1 MSEDL
6 NKSAKPVD
14 FIRQMIQDNVDQG
27 LHEGRVHTR
36 FPPEPNGYLQ
46 IGHAKAIC
54 LNFEIAKE
62 FGGICNLRFDDTN
75 PEKESDE
82 FVQAIQEDIRWLG
95 YEWDKLCFASD
106 YFEQLYNWAIQLIN
120 SGDAYVDESDPETI
134 RVNRGTLTEPGKDC
148 TYRNRPTEESL
159 DLFQRMRRGEF
170 EDGAMVLRAK
180 IDMAHPNMNM
190 RDPVMYRIK
199 RMTHHR
205 VGDAW
210 PIYPSYD
217 FTHGQ
222 SDSLEEITHSLCSL
236 EFEDHRPLYDWFIQK
251 LGIFPS
257 KQTEFARMNLSYT
270 VLSKRKLRELVE
282 GDFVEGWEDP
292 RMPTLAGMRR
302 RGYPAEAIRNFCK
315 TAGVTK
321 VPSTSDIALLEH
333 SVRDVL
339 NRVAPR
345 RMALFDPLEIEL
357 SNWDE
362 AEVKLLEGAV
372 NPEDPSLGMRKIPF
386 GKKLWIEQS
395 DFREEANRKFFR
407 LKPDGEVRL
416 RNAYI
421 IRCDSVIKDD
431 SGKVIKLLCHVD
443 LETLGKNPEDR
454 KVKGVIHW
462 LHADSAIEAKV
473 RNLGRLF
480 TEEKPEADSEK
491 HFTEYF
497 NQESSSE
504 VLAYCEPSIR
514 DLNDGE
520 TCQFE
525 RIGYFCRDKAKEAQQ
540 GHGGL
545 YFNQTISLKDSSKF

>member
-62 FGGICNLRFDDTN
+62 FGGLCNLRFDDTN

-82 FVQAIQEDIRWLG
+82 FVQAIQKDIRWLG

-148 TYRNRPTEESL
+148 AYRNRPTEESL

-190 RDPVMYRIK
+190 RDPIMYRIK

-407 LKPDGEVRL
+407 LKLDGEVRL

-443 LETLGKNPEDR
+443 LKTLGKNPEDR

>member
-1 MSEDL
+1 MSDES
-6 NKSAKPVD
+6 NKPVD
-14 FIRQMIQDNVDQG
+14 FIRQMIQSNVAEG

-62 FGGICNLRFDDTN
+62 FGGQCNLRFDDTN

-82 FVQAIQEDIRWLG
+82 FVNAIQEDIRWLG

-106 YFEQLYNWAIQLIN
+106 YFEQLFNWAVQLIE

-134 RVNRGTLTEPGKDC
+134 RLNRGTLTEPGKDC
-148 TYRNRPTEESL
+148 AYRNRPVEESME
-159 DLFQRMRRGEF
+159 LFQGMRKGEF

-180 IDMAHPNMNM
+180 IDMTHPNMNM

-205 VGDAW
+205 VGDTW

-222 SDSLEEITHSLCSL
+222 SDSLEGITHSLCSL
-236 EFEDHRPLYDWFIQK
+236 EFEDHRPLYDWFIEK

-257 KQTEFARMNLSYT
+257 KQTEFARMNLTYS

-282 GDFVEGWEDP
+282 GEFVETWDDP

-333 SVRDVL
+333 SVRTVL
-339 NRVAPR
+339 NREAPR
-345 RMALFDPLEIEL
+345 RMAIFDPLEIEMT
-357 SNWDE
+357 NWDE
-362 AEVKLLEGAV
+362 TEVKQLEGVV
-372 NPEDPSLGMRKIPF
+372 NPEDASLGMRTIPF

-407 LKPDGEVRL
+407 LKTGGEVRL

-421 IRCDSVIKDD
+421 IRCDSVVKDD

-480 TEEKPEADSEK
+480 TEEKPESDSDK

-504 VLAYCEPSIR
+504 ASIYCEPSVR
-514 DLNDGE
+514 DLKFSE

-525 RIGYFCRDKAKEAQQ
+525 RIGYFCRDKAKEDEL
-540 GHGGL
+540 GEL
-545 YFNQTISLKDSSKF
+545 YFNQTISLKDSFKNL

>member
-1 MSEDL
+1 MSDES
-6 NKSAKPVD
+6 NKPVD
-14 FIRQMIQDNVDQG
+14 FIRQMIQSNVAEG

-46 IGHAKAIC
+46 MGHAKAIC

-62 FGGICNLRFDDTN
+62 FGGQCNLRFDDTN

-82 FVQAIQEDIRWLG
+82 FVEAIQEDIRWLG
-95 YEWDKLCFASD
+95 YKWDKLCFASD

-120 SGDAYVDESDPETI
+120 SGDAYVDESDSETI
-134 RVNRGTLTEPGKDC
+134 RLNRGTLTEPGKEC
-148 TYRNRPTEESL
+148 AYRNRPSEESL
-159 DLFQRMRRGEF
+159 ALFERMRDGEF

-222 SDSLEEITHSLCSL
+222 SDSLEGITHSLCSL
-236 EFEDHRPLYDWFIQK
+236 EFEDHRPLYDWFIEK

-282 GDFVEGWEDP
+282 GDFVESWDDP

-333 SVRDVL
+333 TVRDVL
-339 NRVAPR
+339 NRIAPR
-345 RMALFDPLEIEL
+345 RMAIFDPLEIEL
-357 SNWDE
+357 TNWDE

-372 NPEDPSLGMRKIPF
+372 NPEDSSLGMRSIPF
-386 GKKLWIEQS
+386 GKHLWIEQS

-431 SGKVIKLLCHVD
+431 SGRVIKLLCHVD

-473 RNLGRLF
+473 RNLERLF
-480 TEEKPEADSEK
+480 TEEKPEADLEK

-504 VLAYCEPSIR
+504 VSIYCEPSIR
-514 DLNDGE
+514 DLDDGE

-525 RIGYFCRDKAKEAQQ
+525 RIGYFCRDKAKEAEADC
-540 GHGGL
+540 L
-545 YFNQTISLKDSSKF
+545 YFNKTIALKDSFSQK

>member
-1 MSEDL
+1 MSDES
-6 NKSAKPVD
+6 NKPVD
-14 FIRQMIQDNVDQG
+14 FIRQMIQGNMAEG

-62 FGGICNLRFDDTN
+62 FGGLCNLRFDDTN

-82 FVQAIQEDIRWLG
+82 FVKAIQEDIRWLG

-106 YFEQLYNWAIQLIN
+106 YFEQLYNWAVQLIE

-134 RVNRGTLTEPGKDC
+134 RLNRGSLTEPGKACAFRD
-148 TYRNRPTEESL
+148 RPVEESI
-159 DLFQRMRRGEF
+159 DLFQRMRKGEF

-222 SDSLEEITHSLCSL
+222 SDSLETITHSLCSL

-251 LGIFPS
+251 LDIFPS
-257 KQTEFARMNLSYT
+257 KQTEFARMNLTYS

-282 GDFVEGWEDP
+282 GDFVEGWNDP

-333 SVRDVL
+333 SVRTVL
-339 NRVAPR
+339 NREAPR
-345 RMALFDPLEIEL
+345 RMAIFDPLEIEL
-357 SNWDE
+357 TNWDE
-362 AEVKLLEGAV
+362 AEVKQLEGVV
-372 NPEDPSLGMRKIPF
+372 NPEDASLGMRTIPF
-386 GKKLWIEQS
+386 GKQLWIEQS

-407 LKPDGEVRL
+407 LKTGGEVRL

-443 LETLGKNPEDR
+443 LDTLGKNPEDR

-480 TEEKPEADSEK
+480 TEEKPESDSEK
-491 HFTEYF
+491 HFTDYF

-504 VLAYCEPSIR
+504 VSIYCEPSVR
-514 DLNDGE
+514 DLKFSE

-525 RIGYFCRDKAKEAQQ
+525 RIGYFCRDKMKEDEL
-540 GHGGL
+540 GEL
-545 YFNQTISLKDSSKF
+545 YFNQTISLKDSFKSL

>member
-1 MSEDL
+1 MSEDS
-6 NKSAKPVD
+6 NKSVKPVD
-14 FIRQMIQDNVDQG
+14 FIRQMIQDNVDHG

-62 FGGICNLRFDDTN
+62 FGGLCNLRFDDTN

-82 FVQAIQEDIRWLG
+82 FVEAIQEDIRWLG

-134 RVNRGTLTEPGKDC
+134 RLNRGTLTEPGKEC
-148 TYRNRPTEESL
+148 AYRNRPAEESL
-159 DLFQRMRRGEF
+159 ALFERMREGEF

-222 SDSLEEITHSLCSL
+222 SDSLEGITHSLCSL

-282 GDFVEGWEDP
+282 GNFVEGWDDP

-339 NRVAPR
+339 NRVSPR
-345 RMALFDPLEIEL
+345 RMAIFDPLEIEL
-357 SNWDE
+357 TNWDE

-372 NPEDPSLGMRKIPF
+372 NPEDASLGMREIPF

-431 SGKVIKLLCHVD
+431 SGKVIKLLCQVD

-480 TEEKPEADSEK
+480 TEEKPEADLEK

-504 VLAYCEPSIR
+504 STAYCEPSIG

-525 RIGYFCRDKAKEAQQ
+525 RIGYFCRDKAKEAEADC
-540 GHGGL
+540 L
-545 YFNQTISLKDSSKF
+545 YFNKTIALKDSFSHK

>member
-62 FGGICNLRFDDTN
+62 FGGLCNLRFDDTN

-82 FVQAIQEDIRWLG
+82 FVQAIQKDIRWLG

-148 TYRNRPTEESL
+148 AYRNRPTEESL

-407 LKPDGEVRL
+407 LKLDGEVRL